1 MAGIGQ
7 HFDASAFAGRVP
19 AAHAADPSGRV
30 RRDVVRRLRQQVEAG
45 VYDPPVEE
53 LVERLVHLVLYR
65 QATRRAD
72 IGD

>member
-1 MAGIGQ
+1 MAAMGQ
-7 HFDASAFAGRVP
+7 HFDASAYAGRTP
-19 AAHAADPSGRV
+19 TAHAVDPTARI
-30 RRDVVRRLRQQVEAG
+30 RRDVVRRLRQQVAAG

-53 LVERLVHLVLYR
+53 LVDRLVHLVLVR